1 MIFKTRNFL
10 DYFFIIGLFL
20 FSFNQIELFPFL
32 GEYVRESSFI
42 FFFTGYIILIYKIL
56 KTGKLDLPY
65 NQNLFFLIFTFY
77 ILTFLCTIVNINTVL
92 ENYFKRTNGISRF
105 LRQTISLS
113 IPLFILIPLF
123 WNTIKDWSLQKTFT
137 IIRKVFLYSLLFA
150 SFYGFFEILYSYF
163 GIYPARLVTDFIGN
177 IFPIVK
183 PSYHQGG
190 RISTFAYEPPF
201 FAIYLITISGWMF
214 SYILTENHFLKKI
227 SPTLAI
233 LILTFFSGSRT
244 AFLVIFFIFILFVLY
259 LYKNNLFRKQLNI
272 LFFSSLFIIF
282 SMLTFNAEKLI
293 YSVNEKIE
301 RLNFAGNLKTDVSN
315 KTRFGMQYASIQ
327 VFKENPIFGVGFG
340 QQAYHSRFHYPRWST
355 INNWEFKEFYNNKKD
370 PSFPPGY
377 NIYTRILAELGIV
390 GFISWL
396 SILLYSLYLCY
407 KFLQSSDFYTRAITI
422 SITISLIGLYINWLQ
437 IDTFRIY
444 GVWLNFVLLMFLKQQ
459 NIIKDEQ

>member
-1 MIFKTRNFL
+1 MNSFERLYLILFS
-10 DYFFIIGLFL
+10 IGLFL
-20 FSFNQIELFPFL
+20 FSFNQLELFPFL
-32 GEYVRESSFI
+32 GEYTREIGAHFFI
-42 FFFTGYIILIYKIL
+42 LGSLLLVIEIVKTGQLNIPYNDTFYKIL
-56 KTGKLDLPY
+56 IT
-65 NQNLFFLIFTFY
+65 FFIITIFCS
-77 ILTFLCTIVNINTVL
+77 IINIENINR
-92 ENYFKRTNGISRF
+92 NYFKRTNGLNRLI
-105 LRQTISLS
+105 RQLFALS
-113 IPLFILIPLF
+113 IPFFILIPFF
-123 WNTIKDWSLQKTFT
+123 WRVMLNWSAKKIFL
-137 IIRKVFLYSLLFA
+137 IVRKIFFFSLLFA

-177 IFPIVK
+177 IFPVVK
-183 PSYHQGG
+183 PTYHNGG

-227 SPTLAI
+227 FPTLAI

-244 AFLVIFFIFILFVLY
+244 ALLVVFSIFILFVLY

-272 LFFSSLFIIF
+272 LFFSSLIIIF

-301 RLNFAGNLKTDVSN
+301 SLNFAGNLKTDVSN

-340 QQAYHSRFHYPRWST
+340 QQAYHSRFHYPRWAT
-355 INNWEFKEFYNNKKD
+355 VNNWEFKELYNNKKE

-407 KFLQSSDFYTRAITI
+407 KFLQSSDFYTRVISI

-437 IDTFRIY
+437 IDTFRVY
-444 GVWLNFVLLMFLKQQ
+444 GVWLNFVIL
-459 NIIKDEQ
+459 IKINYLNKYKEKNV